1 MLNCNIFDTTCL
13 NMSLNITQF
22 NVSAKYDLVILQFN
36 VSKGSD
42 VIVHPDRT
50 QYVAP
55 FKRMCVVNHFLH
67 WLWTERFWRLKPV
80 VSSSFRHHGAEDVP
94 SACSGPRM
102 ERRCE
107 AGCCRCTCPMELLPT
122 NQGTFGENRGKHV
135 RKWWSIGVL
144 PSAQPSR
151 QRRWIWEFAAT
162 VEKDSSLIQ
171 RLWLQS
177 FVVLKTI
184 EVHFSWTKASNKNTK
199 PLIMPGKCLMVLS
212 NVIYVWYFTAS
223 KTIQWQILCHGR
235 ICRSRMG
242 KKSQTQRIY
251 NVLFHRCKTSY
262 IKSK

>member
-171 RLWLQS
+171 RLWLLS

-235 ICRSRMG
+235 ICRSRME
-242 KKSQTQRIY
+242 KNHKHTESIMFFFTDAK
-251 NVLFHRCKTSY
+251 LHT
-262 IKSK
+262 